1 MSGTTEKKRG
11 NPSWEKNGNSPNPAG
26 RPKTVNADK
35 RTNKEIRQDLL
46 MQLVRKLRPHQTK
59 AVQTAVN
66 ILDNEQASENGKLKA
81 AAMILT
87 LYKDL
92 VKDIYDR
99 NYDTDTNEELQEN
112 NAPVFSLRVIGGDE
126 DKKED

>member
-1 MSGTTEKKRG
+1 MANPAWTKGVSG
-11 NPSWEKNGNSPNPAG
+11 NPNG
-26 RPKTVNADK
+26 RPKTLDKDK

-46 MQLVRKLRPHQTK
+46 MQLVRKLKPYQTK

-66 ILDNEQASENGKLKA
+66 ILNSEDASESGKLRA
-81 AAMILT
+81 SAMILT

-99 NYDTDTNEELQEN
+99 NYDTEENEEIQEN
-112 NAPVFSLRVIGGDE
+112 NAPVFSLKVIGSDTNAE
-126 DKKED
+126 